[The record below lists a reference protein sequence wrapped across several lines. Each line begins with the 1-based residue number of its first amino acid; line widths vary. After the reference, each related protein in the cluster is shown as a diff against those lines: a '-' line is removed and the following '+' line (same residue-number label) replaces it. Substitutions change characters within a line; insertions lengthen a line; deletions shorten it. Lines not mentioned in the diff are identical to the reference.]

1 MSGDHNMYS
10 SPVAMLNVC
19 YNSDPAQKTLADAYE
34 AWAENTK
41 QVYKAY
47 SHGQEDQ
54 GDVMSK
60 QVGGNHYRKA
70 IQPWDIIEEW
80 ELNFWAGNVLKYLL
94 RYPYKNGV
102 EDLEKAK
109 HYLEY
114 LIKKEKDASTTA
126 RD

>member
-1 MSGDHNMYS
+1 MTNKFIDN
-10 SPVAMLNVC
+10 PVALPNMC
-19 YNSDPAQKTLADAYE
+19 YNSDPYQ

-47 SHGQEDQ
+47 SQGHEDTVSQRPYCDQ

>member
-1 MSGDHNMYS
+1 MTNKFTDN
-10 SPVAMLNVC
+10 PVALPNVC
-19 YNSDPAQKTLADAYE
+19 YNSDPSAKTLADAY
-34 AWAENTK
+34 
-41 QVYKAY
+41 KAY
-47 SHGQEDQ
+47 AQGSEDQ

-80 ELNFWAGNVLKYLL
+80 QLNFWAGNVLKYLL

-114 LIKKEKDASTTA
+114 LIKKEKDALTTA

>member
-1 MSGDHNMYS
+1 MTNKFTDN
-10 SPVAMLNVC
+10 PVAMPNMC
-19 YNSDPAQKTLADAYE
+19 YNSAPGQKTLADIYGK
-34 AWAENTK
+34 WAENTK

-80 ELNFWAGNVLKYLL
+80 QLNFWAGNVLKYLL

-114 LIKKEKDASTTA
+114 LIKKEKDALITA

>member
-10 SPVAMLNVC
+10 SPVAM
-19 YNSDPAQKTLADAYE
+19 PTLGEYC
-34 AWAENTK
+34 
-41 QVYKAY
+41 KALQ
-47 SHGQEDQ
+47 GLEDN

-114 LIKKEKDASTTA
+114 LIKKEKDALTTA

>member
-1 MSGDHNMYS
+1 MTNKFTDN
-10 SPVAMLNVC
+10 PVALPNMC
-19 YNSDPAQKTLADAYE
+19 YNSSPSAKTLADAY
-34 AWAENTK
+34 
-41 QVYKAY
+41 KAY
-47 SHGQEDQ
+47 AEGNEDTVSQRPYCDQ

-80 ELNFWAGNVLKYLL
+80 QLGYFRGNVLKYIL
-94 RYPYKNGV
+94 RAPYKNGK

-114 LIKKEKDASTTA
+114 IIENYDRLKDQGL
-126 RD
+126 

>member
-1 MSGDHNMYS
+1 MTNKFTDN
-10 SPVAMLNVC
+10 PVAMPNLC
-19 YNSDPAQKTLADAYE
+19 YNSDPAHKTLADSYQE
-34 AWAENTK
+34 WAANTQ

-47 SHGQEDQ
+47 SQGQEDS

-80 ELNFWAGNVLKYLL
+80 QLNFWAGNVLKYLL

-114 LIKKEKDASTTA
+114 LIKKEKDAVITA

>member
-10 SPVAMLNVC
+10 CPVALPNVC
-19 YNSDPAQKTLADAYE
+19 YNSDPSAKTLADAY
-34 AWAENTK
+34 
-41 QVYKAY
+41 KAY
-47 SHGQEDQ
+47 TEGNEDTVSQRPYCDQ

-80 ELNFWAGNVLKYLL
+80 QLNFWAGNVLKYLL